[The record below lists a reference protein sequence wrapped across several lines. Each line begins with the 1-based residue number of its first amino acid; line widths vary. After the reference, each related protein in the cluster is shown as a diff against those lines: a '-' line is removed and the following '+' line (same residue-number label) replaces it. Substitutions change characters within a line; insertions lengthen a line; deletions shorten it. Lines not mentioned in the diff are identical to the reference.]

1 MLFTIASVVGTVA
14 LLYWLNMALA
24 SARSALAMPLLAEV
38 RPAAPASWPRV
49 SVVVPACNEE
59 QTIESA
65 LRSRLAEGYPDAEY
79 VVVDDRSTDGTGAIV
94 DALATEDPRVVALH
108 VRALPDGWLG
118 KVHAMH
124 RAVQES
130 SGEWI
135 LFSDADIHHEPGTL
149 ARIVAYC
156 EEQGLDHVAAFPSIW
171 PSGFAADAVF
181 SAAARLFLVGARP
194 WKVRDPE
201 SRVSIGGGTFNL
213 VRRAAL
219 ERAGGLEP
227 LRLEVCDDI
236 ALGQALKWSGAR
248 QGIVNARGFIGL
260 HYYRSIG
267 EIVRGLEKN
276 SFALSGYRT
285 LRSTLIH
292 ALIAVVELAPFV
304 LLLTAARSTPAFW
317 IGAAAAAIA
326 VATQVAVARWC
337 RRPLLPALFVPLGSA
352 VLVAAGVRSMVLAL
366 LRGGIDWRGTR
377 YPLDALRR
385 GRRYVMV

>member
-1 MLFTIASVVGTVA
+1 MLFTVASVVGSLA

-24 SARSALAMPLLAEV
+24 SARGALGMPLLAEL
-38 RPAAPASWPRV
+38 RPATPAKWPRV

-59 QTIESA
+59 GTIEGA

-79 VVVDDRSTDGTGAIV
+79 LVVDDRSTDGTGAIV
-94 DALATEDPRVVALH
+94 DKLAASDPRVVPIH
-108 VRALPDGWLG
+108 VRALPEGWLG
-118 KVHAMH
+118 KLHAMH
-124 RAVQES
+124 QAELQA

-135 LFSDADIHHEPGTL
+135 LFSDADIHHEAGTL

-171 PSGFAADAVF
+171 PSGFGADAVF
-181 SAAARLFLVGARP
+181 SAAARLFLVGSRP
-194 WKVRDPE
+194 WKVRDPG

-213 VRRAAL
+213 VRRSAL
-219 ERAGGLEP
+219 ARVGGLEP
-227 LRLEVCDDI
+227 LRLEVLDDI
-236 ALGQALKWSGAR
+236 GLGQALKWSGAR

-260 HYYRSIG
+260 HYYRSVG
-267 EIVRGLEKN
+267 EVVRGLEKN
-276 SFALSGYRT
+276 GFAVSGYRA

-292 ALIAVVELAPFV
+292 AFIAVCELAPFA
-304 LLLTAARSTPAFW
+304 LLFFPFTLAFW
-317 IGAAAAAIA
+317 IGAVGAVIA

-337 RRPLLPALFVPLGSA
+337 RRPLLPALFVPFGSA

-366 LRGGIDWRGTR
+366 RRGGIEWRGTR
-377 YPLDALRR
+377 YSLDTLRR